1 MEIFQG
7 IFDSGSIVTPLETVC
22 YMLLVTFF
30 TLMRLAE
37 SCLVNTFSFAYYW
50 GFKSL
55 LSTLSTSSVVSEN
68 TIVIYTVSG
77 LVIFGLLHLSYLRK
91 HLFTQRAKSSKSS
104 DYSEPDSFGTMSE
117 AE

>member
-7 IFDSGSIVTPLETVC
+7 IFDSGSIVTPLEVVFYT
-22 YMLLVTFF
+22 LLVTFF

-55 LSTLSTSSVVSEN
+55 LSTLSTSTLTSDN
-68 TIVIYTVSG
+68 TIVIYAVSG
-77 LVIFGLLHLSYLRK
+77 LTIFVLLHMSYFRK
-91 HLFTQRAKSSKSS
+91 QIFKRQEESSEPS
-104 DYSEPDSFGTMSE
+104 DYSGPDSFGTMSE
-117 AE
+117 AK

>member
-7 IFDSGSIVTPLETVC
+7 IFDSGSIVTPLEAVFYT
-22 YMLLVTFF
+22 LLVTFF

-55 LSTLSTSSVVSEN
+55 LSTLSTSSIVSGN

-77 LVIFGLLHLSYLRK
+77 LIIFGLLHVSYFRK
-91 HLFTQRAKSSKSS
+91 SLFKQRAGSSKSS
-104 DYSEPDSFGTMSE
+104 DYSEPDSFGTISE

>member
-7 IFDSGSIVTPLETVC
+7 IFDSGSIVTPLEAVFYT
-22 YMLLVTFF
+22 LLVTIF

-55 LSTLSTSSVVSEN
+55 LSTLSTSSVVLDN
-68 TIVIYTVSG
+68 TIVIYAVSG
-77 LVIFGLLHLSYLRK
+77 LTIFALLHLSYFRK
-91 HLFTQRAKSSKSS
+91 HLFKRQDESSKPS

-117 AE
+117 AD

>member
-1 MEIFQG
+1 MEIVQG
-7 IFDSGSIVTPLETVC
+7 IFDSGSIVTPLETVF
-22 YMLLVTFF
+22 YTLLVTFF

-55 LSTLSTSSVVSEN
+55 LSTLSTSSVVAEN

-77 LVIFGLLHLSYLRK
+77 LVIFGLLHFSYLRK
-91 HLFTQRAKSSKSS
+91 NLFKQRAESSKSS
-104 DYSEPDSFGTMSE
+104 DYSEQDSFGTISE
-117 AE
+117 AD

>member
-7 IFDSGSIVTPLETVC
+7 IFDSGSIVTPLEAVFYT
-22 YMLLVTFF
+22 LLVTFF

-68 TIVIYTVSG
+68 TIVLYTVSG
-77 LVIFGLLHLSYLRK
+77 LMIFGLLHLSYFRND
-91 HLFTQRAKSSKSS
+91 LFKRQEESSKPS
-104 DYSEPDSFGTMSE
+104 DYSGPDSFSTMSE

>member
-7 IFDSGSIVTPLETVC
+7 IFDSGSIVTPLEAVFYT
-22 YMLLVTFF
+22 LLVTIF

-55 LSTLSTSSVVSEN
+55 LSTLSTSTVVSDN
-68 TIVIYTVSG
+68 TIVLYAVSG
-77 LVIFGLLHLSYLRK
+77 LTIFVLLHLSYFRK
-91 HLFTQRAKSSKSS
+91 QIFKRHEESSKPS
-104 DYSEPDSFGTMSE
+104 DYSGPDSFSTMSE
-117 AE
+117 AD

>member
-7 IFDSGSIVTPLETVC
+7 VFDGGSIVTPLEVVFYT
-22 YMLLVTFF
+22 LLVSFF

-55 LSTLSTSSVVSEN
+55 LSTLSTSSVVSDN
-68 TIVIYTVSG
+68 TIVIYAVSG
-77 LVIFGLLHLSYLRK
+77 LTIFVLLHLSYFRIQIFK
-91 HLFTQRAKSSKSS
+91 RQEDSSEPS

>member
-7 IFDSGSIVTPLETVC
+7 IFDSGSIVTPLEAVFYT
-22 YMLLVTFF
+22 LLVTFF

-55 LSTLSTSSVVSEN
+55 LSTLSPSSVVADN
-68 TIVIYTVSG
+68 TIVIYAVSG
-77 LVIFGLLHLSYLRK
+77 LTIFVLLHLSYYRK
-91 HLFTQRAKSSKSS
+91 ALFKRQEESSEPS

>member
-1 MEIFQG
+1 MEILQG
-7 IFDSGSIVTPLETVC
+7 VFDSGSIVTPLEAVFYT
-22 YMLLVTFF
+22 LLVTFF

-55 LSTLSTSSVVSEN
+55 LSTLSTSSIVSEN
-68 TIVIYTVSG
+68 TIVMYTVSG
-77 LVIFGLLHLSYLRK
+77 LIIFGLLHVSYFRK
-91 HLFTQRAKSSKSS
+91 NLFKQRAESSKSS

-117 AE
+117 AD

>member
-1 MEIFQG
+1 MEIVQG
-7 IFDSGSIVTPLETVC
+7 IFDSGSIVTPLETVF

-55 LSTLSTSSVVSEN
+55 LSTLSTSSIVAEN

-77 LVIFGLLHLSYLRK
+77 LIIFGLLHLSYFRK
-91 HLFTQRAKSSKSS
+91 HQIKRQEESSKPS
-104 DYSEPDSFGTMSE
+104 DYSEPDSFGTVSD
-117 AE
+117 AG

>member
-1 MEIFQG
+1 MEIFQE
-7 IFDSGSIVTPLETVC
+7 IFETGSIVTPLEAVFYT
-22 YMLLVTFF
+22 LLVTFF

-68 TIVIYTVSG
+68 TIVLYTVSG
-77 LVIFGLLHLSYLRK
+77 LFIFGLLHFSYLK
-91 HLFTQRAKSSKSS
+91 KNLLKQRTESETSS
-104 DYSEPDSFGTMSE
+104 DYSGPDTFGTMSE
-117 AE
+117 AD

>member
-7 IFDSGSIVTPLETVC
+7 IFDSGNIVTPLEAVF
-22 YMLLVTFF
+22 YVSLVTFF

-55 LSTLSTSSVVSEN
+55 LSTLSTSSIVSEN
-68 TIVIYTVSG
+68 TIVIYAVSG
-77 LVIFGLLHLSYLRK
+77 LVIFGLLHLSYFRK
-91 HLFTQRAKSSKSS
+91 GIAKQPAGS
-104 DYSEPDSFGTMSE
+104 DKPSDFSEPDSFGTMSE
-117 AE
+117 AD